1 MTPDQAMRARQ
12 AAALLN
18 QRRFAEA
25 VDLLAPLA
33 STLPGEADIRHLLGA
48 ALAGAGDAVGA
59 ERALRGALTINAGHA
74 HAAVDLARLL
84 AAQDR
89 HEDLLAATEAAAA
102 AERPRLA
109 LLDQRAK
116 ALQALDRTAEAL
128 AVRERQV
135 GLAPDNPAVHHNLAA
150 LLGDMGQAERA
161 EAAARTAFM
170 RGGDAPETWLA
181 LARALQKQTRY
192 DEADAAFAEVL
203 KRRPLDLEA
212 LRDQAQLVWMR
223 TGDADAACARLD
235 RMIAERP
242 DVSALRALKA
252 KVLTYAGD
260 PRGAYAAMTA
270 GPLTD
275 AAGNLAASRVAV
287 AFDADRA
294 LEHARTAVA
303 MAPEQ
308 QDVRRGL
315 VEALLAVG
323 AAAEAAPMVEA
334 MLRQRP
340 LDQYLLALQATVW
353 RLLDDPRQ
361 AQLYDYAA
369 MVRGW
374 RIDTPDGWP
383 DLDSYLAELAET
395 LRGLHRLK
403 THPLDQSLRHGTQT
417 SMDLLVSEEPTVR
430 AFFKAI
436 DGPIRRHMALL
447 GSGDDPLRRRNTGA
461 YRIKGAWSV
470 QLQPDGYHADHL
482 HPDGWLSSACY
493 IALPDAVEGAGR
505 EGWIQ
510 FGRPGI
516 PTAPS
521 LEAQHFIKPEPG
533 LLALFPSY
541 MWHGTVPFSG
551 DQTRLTI
558 AFDVVPA

>member
-1 MTPDQAMRARQ
+1 MTPDQAMRAQQ

-25 VDLLAPLA
+25 RDLLAPLV
-33 STLPGEADIRHLLGA
+33 STLPGEADIRHLFGA
-48 ALAGAGDAVGA
+48 ALAGTGDAAGA
-59 ERALRGALTINAGHA
+59 ERALRAALTINPAHV

-84 AAQDR
+84 AAQER
-89 HEDLLAATEAAAA
+89 HEDLLAATETAAA

-109 LLDQRAK
+109 LLDLRAQ
-116 ALQALDRTAEAL
+116 ALQVLDRTAEAL

-135 GLAPDNPAVHHNLAA
+135 RLAPDNPVVHHNLAA
-150 LLGDMGQAERA
+150 LLGDMGHADRA
-161 EAAARTAFM
+161 EAAARTAFA

-181 LARALQKQTRY
+181 LARALQKQVRY

-203 KRRPLDLEA
+203 KRRPLALDA

-223 TGDADAACARLD
+223 TGDAAAACERID
-235 RMIAERP
+235 RMIVEHP
-242 DVSALRALKA
+242 DVSLLRALKA

-260 PRGAYAAMTA
+260 ARGAYEAMTA

-275 AAGNLAASRVAV
+275 AAGHLAASRAAV
-287 AFDADRA
+287 AFDAGGA

-303 MAPEQ
+303 MAPDQE
-308 QDVRRGL
+308 DARRGL
-315 VEALLAVG
+315 VEALLAAG
-323 AAAEAAPMVEA
+323 AAEEAAPMVEA
-334 MLRQRP
+334 MLRERP
-340 LDQYLLALQATVW
+340 LDQYLLAYQATLW
-353 RLLDDPRQ
+353 RLLNDPRL
-361 AQLYDYAA
+361 AELCDYEAV
-369 MVRGW
+369 VRGW

-383 DLDSYLAELAET
+383 DLDSYLADLALT
-395 LRGLHRLK
+395 LRGLHRFK

-430 AFFKAI
+430 AFFKAV

-447 GSGDDPLRRRNTGA
+447 GQGGDPLRRRNTGA

-470 QLQPDGYHADHL
+470 QLQPHGFHADHL

-516 PTAPS
+516 PTEPP
-521 LEAQHFIKPEPG
+521 LEAQHYLKPEPG

-541 MWHGTVPFSG
+541 MWHGTVPFPG